1 MNLNFASVSL
11 ANGVFLPDV
20 REPLI
25 INQLKSIMI
34 NNQRIKTSGRYALT
48 AWLLALLLCVQGMV
62 ASDCL
67 AQSQTA
73 TGNVVSKTDGL
84 PLPGVNV
91 VVKGTTIGTITDF
104 DGNFSLQTENGK
116 TLVFSFLGFKNQEVV
131 YSGAPIKISLEEEAS
146 DLDEVVV
153 VGYGVQ
159 KKKLVTGA
167 TVQVKGDDV
176 QKLNTNNALQ
186 ALQGQTPGVNIQS
199 TSGQPGSSMNVSIRG
214 LGTVGNSQ
222 PLYLID
228 GIGGDITTLNPAD
241 IESIDV
247 LKDAASAAIYGAQAA
262 NGVVLVTTKSGKE
275 GKGVVA
281 YDGYYG
287 LQRIYRKNEVLNARE
302 YMTIM
307 DEAALNSG
315 NSTYDWASYSDVI
328 NPDGTPINDTDWL
341 DQIIDNNA
349 VTQSHNLSITGGSKT
364 TNYALSIGYMGQE
377 GIIGGSQVSN
387 YDRYN
392 FRINTESKL
401 YDGFLTVGEH
411 VGVVYKEQ
419 RGMGTGNIYNNNI
432 RGAYVTSPLSP
443 VYEEGSDNY
452 YSAANQTWNNG
463 DGNPLAVMMLNRYNR
478 TKNMSVDANVYAQ
491 IEPIKNLKIKTVYG
505 ISYGGSEYR
514 SYTPV
519 YTSKDGVHGF
529 SATDQSTY
537 AESKVRQSQGNGISQ
552 VWQNTASY
560 DFKIADEHQMNVLI
574 GTEMSKYDG
583 GSTGGY
589 NTGLIAGFDDWTHA
603 YLDNTEGTQSK
614 SVSGS
619 PYDSTRGASYFAR
632 VGWNWNEK
640 YMVNATF
647 RADASSKFEKS
658 NRYGFFPSVSAGWTF
673 SEENFMEGLRNVVD
687 FAKLR
692 ASWGQVG
699 NANINCY
706 QYLAPVSTSNID
718 YNFGTGGGQ
727 EAWNTGSYV
736 ERLANSD
743 VKWETSEQINVGLDL
758 RLLESRLG
766 VTFDWYKKTTKDWLV
781 QAPVLSTA
789 GTGGPIING
798 GDVTNTG
805 VELAINWNTQLS
817 NGIKYSIGANMAY
830 NKNEV
835 GEIPTEDGIIHG
847 QTNQIFDNAPEFYR
861 AENGHAIGYFWGL
874 KTDGIFQN
882 QQEIN
887 DWIAAGNGIAQSSVA
902 PGDVKFIDVNHDGLI
917 DESDRVDLGN
927 GIPSWT
933 YGVNL
938 SISWK
943 GWDLSAVGS
952 GAADF
957 QIVQSYR
964 SPNSSKG
971 NYTKRILDRW
981 TGEGTSNKIPRV
993 LSGDN
998 GNWSNFSDL
1007 YIQDGDYFRI
1017 QNVTLGY
1024 DFKTL
1029 IPWKYLSQC
1038 RLYVQVQNLATFTK
1052 YDGMDPE
1059 IGSYN
1064 GNDGNS
1070 SDAWVSGVDM
1080 GYYPHPRTYLVG
1092 LNLKF

>member
-1 MNLNFASVSL
+1 MKTNGKLAAVRSL
-11 ANGVFLPDV
+11 
-20 REPLI
+20 R
-25 INQLKSIMI
+25 
-34 NNQRIKTSGRYALT
+34 
-48 AWLLALLLCVQGMV
+48 AWLLALLLTVQGVV
-62 ASDCL
+62 AADCF
-67 AQSQTA
+67 AQQSA
-73 TGNVVSKTDGL
+73 NGNVVSKTDGL

-91 VVKGTTIGTITDF
+91 VVKGTTIGTVTDF
-104 DGNFSLQTENGK
+104 DGNYSLQVENGS

-131 YSGAPIKISLEEEAS
+131 FAGAPVNVALEEEAT
-146 DLDEVVV
+146 DLEDIVV

-176 QKLNTNNALQ
+176 QRLNTNNALQ

-199 TSGQPGSSMNVSIRG
+199 TSGQPGSAMNVSIRG

-287 LQRIYRKNEVLNARE
+287 LQRVYRKNEVLSARE

-315 NSTYDWASYSDVI
+315 SSMYNWASYSDLI
-328 NPDGTPINDTDWL
+328 NEDGTPKYDTDWL
-341 DQIIDNNA
+341 DEIVDDDA
-349 VTQSHNLSITGGSKT
+349 VTQSHNLSITGGGKVG
-364 TNYALSIGYMGQE
+364 NYAISLGYMGQE
-377 GIIGGSQVSN
+377 GVIGGSDVSN

-392 FRINTESKL
+392 FRVNSEAKL

-443 VYEEGSDNY
+443 VYDSEGNY
-452 YSAANQTWNNG
+452 FSPASETWNNG
-463 DGNPLAVMMLNRYNR
+463 DGNPLGTMMLNRYNLS
-478 TKNMSVDANVYAQ
+478 KNLSVDANVYAQ
-491 IEPIKNLKIKTVYG
+491 IEPIKSLKIKTVYG

-514 SYTPV
+514 SFTPI
-519 YTSKDGVHGF
+519 YTSQDGYHGF
-529 SATDQSTY
+529 AFTDQSSYGST
-537 AESKVRQSQGNGISQ
+537 KVNQSQGNGISQ

-560 DFKIADEHQMNVLI
+560 DFTIADEHQMNVLI

-589 NTGLIAGFDDWTHA
+589 NTDLTTGFDDWRHA
-603 YLDNTEGTQSK
+603 YLDNTEGTANK
-614 SVSGS
+614 RVSGS

-632 VGWNWNEK
+632 VGWNWQEK

-647 RADASSKFEKS
+647 RADASSKFDKD
-658 NRYGFFPSVSAGWTF
+658 NRYGYFPSVSAGWTF
-673 SEENFMEGLRNVVD
+673 SEEGFMDATRSVLD

-706 QYLAPVSTSNID
+706 QYLAPVTTSNTN
-718 YNFGTGGGQ
+718 YNFGAGGGQ
-727 EAWNTGSYV
+727 EAWTTGSYV
-736 ERLANSD
+736 SRLANAD

-758 RLLESRLG
+758 RLLRSRLSA
-766 VTFDWYKKTTKDWLV
+766 TIDWYQKKTKDWLV
-781 QAPVLSTA
+781 EAPILATA
-789 GTGGPIING
+789 GTGAPFING

-805 VELAINWNTQLS
+805 VEVALSWNDELS
-817 NGIKYSIGANMAY
+817 NGIRYSVGANMAY

-847 QTNQIFDNAPEFYR
+847 QTSQIYDSAPEFYR
-861 AENGHAIGYFWGL
+861 AENGHQIGYFWGL
-874 KTDGIFQN
+874 KTAGIFQN
-882 QQEIN
+882 WQDIN
-887 DWIAAGNGIAQSSVA
+887 DWIAAGNGVAQSSVA
-902 PGDVKFIDVNHDGLI
+902 PGDVKFIDVNHDGVI
-917 DESDRVDLGN
+917 DDNDKVDLGC
-927 GIPSWT
+927 GIPNWT

-938 SISWK
+938 SVSWK
-943 GWDLSAVGS
+943 GFDLSAVGS

-964 SPNSSKG
+964 SPSSVKG

-993 LSGDN
+993 LAGDN

-1024 DFKTL
+1024 DFKNI
-1029 IPWKYLSQC
+1029 IPWKYISQC

-1080 GYYPHPRTYLVG
+1080 GYYPHPRTFLVG

>member
-1 MNLNFASVSL
+1 
-11 ANGVFLPDV
+11 
-20 REPLI
+20 
-25 INQLKSIMI
+25 MI
-34 NNQRIKTSGRYALT
+34 NNLRIKTHGRYAIL
-48 AWLLALLLCVQGMV
+48 AWLLALLLCVQGMTT
-62 ASDCL
+62 SECL
-67 AQSQTA
+67 AQAQSA
-73 TGNVVSKTDGL
+73 TGTVVSASDGQ

-91 VVKGTTIGTITDF
+91 VVKGTTLGTITDF
-104 DGNFSLQTENGK
+104 DGKYSLQVESGSTI
-116 TLVFSFLGFKNQEVV
+116 VFSFLGFENQEIVFN
-131 YSGAPIKISLEEEAS
+131 GAPINVSLVEEAS
-146 DLDEVVV
+146 DLEEVVV

-199 TSGQPGSSMNVSIRG
+199 TSGQPGSALNVSIRG

-228 GIGGDITTLNPAD
+228 GVGGDITTLNPAD

-275 GKGVVA
+275 GKGLVS

-287 LQRIYRKNEVLNARE
+287 LQSVYRKNEALNARE
-302 YMTIM
+302 YMAIM
-307 DEAALNSG
+307 DEASLNSG
-315 NSTYDWASYSDVI
+315 GAPNDWASYSDII
-328 NPDGTPINDTDWL
+328 NPDGTPMYDTNW
-341 DQIIDNNA
+341 IDEIVEDNA

-364 TNYALSIGYMGQE
+364 SNYAISLGYMGQE
-377 GIIGGSQVSN
+377 GVIGGSQVSN

-392 FRINTESKL
+392 FRVNSEAKL

-443 VYEEGSDNY
+443 VYEDGSDNY
-452 YSAANQTWNNG
+452 YSPAKQTWNNG
-463 DGNPLAVMMLNRYNR
+463 DGNPLANMMLNRYNR
-478 TKNMSVDANVYAQ
+478 TKNMSIDANVYAQ
-491 IEPIKNLKIKTVYG
+491 IEPIKDLKVKTLYS

-514 SYTPV
+514 SFTPI
-519 YTSKDGVHGF
+519 YTSKDGVNGF
-529 SATDQSTY
+529 AATDQSTY
-537 AESKVRQSQGNGISQ
+537 SDTKVDQSRGSGISQ

-560 DFKIADEHQMNVLI
+560 DFTIADEHHVSALI

-583 GSTGGY
+583 GSVGGY
-589 NTGLIAGFDDWTHA
+589 NTTLIAGFTDWEHA
-603 YLDNTEGTQSK
+603 YLDNTEGTENK
-614 SVSGS
+614 RVTGS

-632 VGWNWNEK
+632 LGWNWNEK

-647 RADASSKFEKS
+647 RCDASSKFDDD

-673 SEENFMEGLRNVVD
+673 SEESFMDAVRDIID
-687 FAKLR
+687 FGKVR
-692 ASWGQVG
+692 VSWGQVG

-706 QYLAPVSTSNID
+706 QYLAPVTTSNVD
-718 YNFGTGGGQ
+718 YNFGVGGGQ
-727 EAWNTGSYV
+727 EASVTGSYV

-758 RLLESRLG
+758 RLLASKLSL
-766 VTFDWYKKTTKDWLV
+766 TADWYNKKTKDWLV
-781 QAPVLSTA
+781 QAPILSTA
-789 GTGGPIING
+789 GTGGPVING

-805 VELAINWNTQLS
+805 VEVAISWNDELA
-817 NGIKYSIGANMAY
+817 NGIRYSVGANMAY

-835 GEIPTEDGIIHG
+835 GKIPTDDGIIHG
-847 QTNQIFDNAPEFYR
+847 QTSQIYDSSPEFYR

-874 KTDGIFQN
+874 KTAGIFQN

-887 DWIAAGNGIAQSSVA
+887 DWIAAGNGVAQANVA
-902 PGDVKFIDVNHDGLI
+902 PGDVKFIDVDHNGKI
-917 DESDRVDLGN
+917 DDSDKVDLGC
-927 GIPSWT
+927 GIPSIT

-938 SISWK
+938 SVSWK

-964 SPNSSKG
+964 SPSSQKG

-981 TGEGTSNKIPRV
+981 TGEGSSNKIPRV
-993 LSGDN
+993 LNGDN

-1017 QNVTLGY
+1017 QNITLGY
-1024 DFKTL
+1024 DFKTI

-1038 RLYVQVQNLATFTK
+1038 RLYFQVQNLATFTK

-1080 GYYPHPRTYLVG
+1080 GFYPHPRTLLVG

>member
-1 MNLNFASVSL
+1 M
-11 ANGVFLPDV
+11 
-20 REPLI
+20 
-25 INQLKSIMI
+25 
-34 NNQRIKTSGRYALT
+34 
-48 AWLLALLLCVQGMV
+48 AWLLALLLCVQGVV

-73 TGNVVSKTDGL
+73 KGNVVSKADGQ

-91 VVKGTTIGTITDF
+91 VVKGTTTGTITDF
-104 DGNFSLQTENGK
+104 DGNFSLSVDNGQ

-131 YSGAPIKISLEEEAS
+131 FAGQPINVSLEEES
-146 DLDEVVV
+146 TDLEDVVV

-186 ALQGQTPGVNIQS
+186 ALQGQTPGVTIQS
-199 TSGQPGSSMNVSIRG
+199 TSGQPGSAMNVSIRG

-275 GKGVVA
+275 GKGVVS

-287 LQRIYRKNEVLNARE
+287 VQRVYRRNEVLDASE

-307 DEAALNSG
+307 DEARINSG
-315 NSTYDWASYSDVI
+315 AAAFNWAKEFPDLI
-328 NPDGTPINDTDWL
+328 NEDGTPKNNTDWL
-341 DQIIDNNA
+341 DEVINDNA
-349 VTQSHNLSITGGSKT
+349 VTQSHNISITGGTKAG
-364 TNYALSIGYMGQE
+364 NYAISLGYMNQE
-377 GIIGGSQVSN
+377 GVIGGSQVSN

-392 FRINTESKL
+392 FRVNSEAKL
-401 YDGFLTVGEH
+401 YDGFLTIGEH
-411 VGVVYKEQ
+411 VGLVWKEQ
-419 RGMGTGNIYNNNI
+419 RGMATGNIYNNNL
-432 RGAYVTSPLSP
+432 RGAYVTSPLTP
-443 VYEEGSDNY
+443 VYDENGDYFN
-452 YSAANQTWNNG
+452 SANESWNTN
-463 DGNPLAVMMLNRYNR
+463 DGNPLGNMMMNRYNR
-478 TKNMSVDANVYAQ
+478 TKNMSIDANIYAQ

-514 SYTPV
+514 SFTPK
-519 YTSKDGVHGF
+519 YKFTATSENP
-529 SATDQSTY
+529 ST
-537 AESKVRQSQGNGISQ
+537 KVSQSQGSGISQ

-560 DFKIADEHQMNVLI
+560 DFTIADDHQFNALI

-583 GSTGGY
+583 GSTGGD
-589 NTGLIAGFDDWTHA
+589 NTDLVTGFDDWEHA
-603 YLDNTEGTQSK
+603 YLDNTDGTANK
-614 SVSGS
+614 KVKGS

-632 VGWNWNEK
+632 LGWNWQEK

-647 RADASSKFEKS
+647 RADGSSKFDKDT
-658 NRYGFFPSVSAGWTF
+658 RFGYFPSVSAGWTF
-673 SEENFMEGLRNVVD
+673 SEESFMEATHSVLD

-706 QYLAPVSTSNID
+706 QYLAPVTTSQTN
-718 YNFGTGGGQ
+718 YNFGVGGGQ
-727 EAWNTGSYV
+727 DAWTTGSYI
-736 ERLANSD
+736 ERLANAD
-743 VKWETSEQINVGLDL
+743 VKWETSEQLNIGLDA
-758 RLLESRLG
+758 RLFMSRLS
-766 VTFDWYKKTTKDWLV
+766 VTFDWYQKKTKDWLV
-781 QAPVLSTA
+781 QAPILSTA
-789 GTGGPIING
+789 GTGAPFING

-805 VELAINWNTQLS
+805 IEVALNWNDELS
-817 NGIKYSIGANMAY
+817 NGIKYSVGANMAY

-835 GEIPTEDGIIHG
+835 GSIPTEDGLIHG
-847 QTNQIFDNAPEFYR
+847 QTQQLYDSAPEFYR
-861 AENGHAIGYFWGL
+861 AENGHEIGYFWGL
-874 KTDGIFQN
+874 KTAGIFQN

-887 DWIAAGNGIAQSSVA
+887 DWIAAGNGVAQANVA
-902 PGDVKFIDVNHDGLI
+902 PGDVKFVDVNHDGVI
-917 DESDRVDLGN
+917 TDADKVDLGC
-927 GIPSWT
+927 GIPKYT

-938 SISWK
+938 SVSYK
-943 GWDLSAVGS
+943 GWDLNAVGS

-964 SPNSSKG
+964 SPSGAQN
-971 NYTKRILDRW
+971 NYTTRILDRW

-993 LSGDN
+993 LYGDN

-1007 YIQDGDYFRI
+1007 YVQDGDYFRI

-1024 DFKTL
+1024 DFKQL
-1029 IPWKYLSQC
+1029 IDWKYLSQC

-1080 GYYPHPRTYLVG
+1080 GYYPHPRTFLVG

>member
-1 MNLNFASVSL
+1 MLTNS
-11 ANGVFLPDV
+11 
-20 REPLI
+20 
-25 INQLKSIMI
+25 
-34 NNQRIKTSGRYALT
+34 RIKISGRRTILV
-48 AWLLALLLCVQGMV
+48 WLLALLFSVGQGMV
-62 ASDCL
+62 GSAAL
-67 AQSQTA
+67 AQSQSAKGT
-73 TGNVVSKTDGL
+73 VVSASDGM
-84 PLPGVNV
+84 PLPGVSV
-91 VVKGTTIGTITDF
+91 LIKGTTIGTVTDF
-104 DGNFSLQTENGK
+104 DGNYNLSVDNGQ
-116 TLVFSFLGFKNQEVV
+116 TLVFSFLGFKNQEIVFA
-131 YSGAPIKISLEEEAS
+131 GAPINVSLEEETT
-146 DLDEVVV
+146 DLEDVVV

-199 TSGQPGSSMNVSIRG
+199 TSGQPGSAMNVSIRG

-287 LQRIYRKNEVLNARE
+287 IQRVYRRNEVLDAHE

-307 DEAALNSG
+307 NEARINSG
-315 NSTYDWASYSDVI
+315 AAAFNWATDF
-328 NPDGTPINDTDWL
+328 PDLFNEDGSPKNNTDWL
-341 DQIIDNNA
+341 DEVINDNA
-349 VTQSHNLSITGGSKT
+349 VTQSHNISITGGSKT
-364 TNYALSIGYMGQE
+364 GNYAISLGYMGQE
-377 GIIGGSQVSN
+377 GVIGGSQVSN
-387 YDRYN
+387 YDRFN
-392 FRINTESKL
+392 FRVNSEAKL
-401 YDGFLTVGEH
+401 YDGFLTIGEH
-411 VGVVYKEQ
+411 VGLVWKEQ
-419 RGMGTGNIYNNNI
+419 RGMETGNIYNNNL

-443 VYEEGSDNY
+443 VYDENGDYFNT
-452 YSAANQTWNNG
+452 ANESWNTN
-463 DGNPLAVMMLNRYNR
+463 DGNPLGTMMMNRYNR
-478 TKNMSVDANVYAQ
+478 TKNMSVDANIYAQ

-514 SYTPV
+514 SYTPK
-519 YTSKDGVHGF
+519 YKFTATSEN
-529 SATDQSTY
+529 SST
-537 AESKVRQSQGNGISQ
+537 KVSQSQGSGISQ

-560 DFKIADEHQMNVLI
+560 DFTIADEHQVNVLI

-583 GSTGGY
+583 GSTGGD
-589 NTGLIAGFDDWTHA
+589 NTDLITGFDDWDHA
-603 YLDNTEGTQSK
+603 YLDNTDGTANK
-614 SVSGS
+614 SVKGS

-632 VGWNWNEK
+632 LGWNWKEK

-647 RADASSKFEKS
+647 RADGSSKFEKDS
-658 NRYGFFPSVSAGWTF
+658 RFGYFPSVSAGWTF
-673 SEENFMEGLRNVVD
+673 SEESFMDATHSVLD

-706 QYLAPVSTSNID
+706 QYLAPVTTSQTN
-718 YNFGTGGGQ
+718 YNFGAGGGQ
-727 EAWNTGSYV
+727 DAWTTGSYI
-736 ERLANSD
+736 ERLANAD
-743 VKWETSEQINVGLDL
+743 VKWETSEQLNIGLDARFL
-758 RLLESRLG
+758 QSRLSLT
-766 VTFDWYKKTTKDWLV
+766 VDWYQKKTKDWLV
-781 QAPVLSTA
+781 QAPILSTA
-789 GTGGPIING
+789 GTGAPYING

-805 VELAINWNTQLS
+805 VEVSLGWNDELT
-817 NGIKYSIGANMAY
+817 NGIKYSVGANMAY

-835 GEIPTEDGIIHG
+835 GSIPTKDGLIHG
-847 QTNQIFDNAPEFYR
+847 QTQQLYDSSPEFYR
-861 AENGHAIGYFWGL
+861 AENGHEIGYFWGL
-874 KTDGIFQN
+874 KTAGIFQN

-887 DWIAAGNGIAQSSVA
+887 DWIAAGNGVAQTNVA
-902 PGDVKFIDVNHDGLI
+902 PGDVKFVDVNHDGVI
-917 DESDRVDLGN
+917 SDDDKVDLGC
-927 GIPSWT
+927 GIPQYT

-938 SISWK
+938 SVSYK

-952 GAADF
+952 GAAGF

-964 SPNSSKG
+964 SPSGAQN
-971 NYTKRILDRW
+971 NYTTRILDRW

-993 LSGDN
+993 LYGDN

-1024 DFKTL
+1024 DFKQL
-1029 IPWKYLSQC
+1029 ISWKYLSQC

-1080 GYYPHPRTYLVG
+1080 GYYPHPRTFLVG

>member
-1 MNLNFASVSL
+1 MAARADF
-11 ANGVFLPDV
+11 G
-20 REPLI
+20 
-25 INQLKSIMI
+25 
-34 NNQRIKTSGRYALT
+34 QRRT
-48 AWLLALLLCVQGMV
+48 
-62 ASDCL
+62 
-67 AQSQTA
+67 
-73 TGNVVSKTDGL
+73 KTDGL

-91 VVKGTTIGTITDF
+91 VVKGTTIGTVTDF
-104 DGNFSLQTENGK
+104 DGNYSLQVENGN

-131 YSGAPIKISLEEEAS
+131 FAGAPVNVALEEES
-146 DLDEVVV
+146 TDLEDIVV

-176 QKLNTNNALQ
+176 QRLNTNNALQ

-199 TSGQPGSSMNVSIRG
+199 TSGQPGSAMNVSIRG

-287 LQRIYRKNEVLNARE
+287 LQRVYRKNEVLNARE

-315 NSTYDWASYSDVI
+315 SSKYDWASYSDLV
-328 NPDGTPINDTDWL
+328 NGDGTPKYDTNWL
-341 DQIIDNNA
+341 DEIVEDDA
-349 VTQSHNLSITGGSKT
+349 VTQSHNLSITGGGKVG
-364 TNYALSIGYMGQE
+364 NYAISLGYMGQE
-377 GIIGGSQVSN
+377 GVIGGSDVSN

-392 FRINTESKL
+392 FRVNSEAKL

-443 VYEEGSDNY
+443 VYDSEGNY
-452 YSAANQTWNNG
+452 FSPASETWNNG
-463 DGNPLAVMMLNRYNR
+463 DGNPLGTMMLNRYNLS
-478 TKNMSVDANVYAQ
+478 KNLSVDANVYAQ
-491 IEPIKNLKIKTVYG
+491 IEPIKDLKIKTVYG

-514 SYTPV
+514 SFTPI
-519 YTSKDGVHGF
+519 YTSQDGYHGF
-529 SATDQSTY
+529 ASTDQSTY
-537 AESKVRQSQGNGISQ
+537 GSTKVNQSQGNGISQ

-560 DFKIADEHQMNVLI
+560 DFTIADEHQMNVLI

-589 NTGLIAGFDDWTHA
+589 NTDLTTGFDDWQHA
-603 YLDNTEGTQSK
+603 YLDNTEGTANK
-614 SVSGS
+614 RVSGS

-632 VGWNWNEK
+632 LGWNWQEK

-647 RADASSKFEKS
+647 RADASSKFDKD
-658 NRYGFFPSVSAGWTF
+658 NRYGYFPSVSAGWTF
-673 SEENFMEGLRNVVD
+673 SEESFMDATRTVLD

-706 QYLAPVSTSNID
+706 QYLAPVTTSNTN
-718 YNFGTGGGQ
+718 YNFGAGGGQ
-727 EAWNTGSYV
+727 EAWTTGSYV
-736 ERLANSD
+736 SRLANAD

-758 RLLESRLG
+758 RLLQSRLSA
-766 VTFDWYKKTTKDWLV
+766 TIDWYQKKTKDWLV
-781 QAPVLSTA
+781 EAPILATA
-789 GTGGPIING
+789 GTGAPFING

-805 VELAINWNTQLS
+805 VEVALSWNDELS
-817 NGIKYSIGANMAY
+817 NGIRYSVGANMAY

-847 QTNQIFDNAPEFYR
+847 QTSQIYDSAPEFYR
-861 AENGHAIGYFWGL
+861 AENGHQIGYFWGL
-874 KTDGIFQN
+874 KTAGIFQN
-882 QQEIN
+882 QQDIN
-887 DWIAAGNGIAQSSVA
+887 DWIAAGNGVAQSNVA
-902 PGDVKFIDVNHDGLI
+902 PGDVKFVDVNHDGVI
-917 DESDRVDLGN
+917 DDNDKVDLGC
-927 GIPSWT
+927 GIPNWT

-938 SISWK
+938 SVSWK
-943 GWDLSAVGS
+943 GFDLSAVGS

-964 SPNSSKG
+964 SPSSVKG

-993 LSGDN
+993 LAGDN

-1024 DFKTL
+1024 DFKTI
-1029 IPWKYLSQC
+1029 IPWKYISQC

-1080 GYYPHPRTYLVG
+1080 GYYPHPRTFLVG

>member
-1 MNLNFASVSL
+1 MKTNGKLAAARSL
-11 ANGVFLPDV
+11 
-20 REPLI
+20 R
-25 INQLKSIMI
+25 
-34 NNQRIKTSGRYALT
+34 
-48 AWLLALLLCVQGMV
+48 AWLLALLLMVQGMV
-62 ASDCL
+62 AADCF
-67 AQSQTA
+67 AQQSA
-73 TGNVVSKTDGL
+73 NGSVVSKTDGL

-91 VVKGTTIGTITDF
+91 VVKGTTIGTVTDF
-104 DGNFSLQTENGK
+104 DGNFSLQVENGS

-131 YSGAPIKISLEEEAS
+131 FAGAPVNVALEEES
-146 DLDEVVV
+146 TDLEDIVV

-176 QKLNTNNALQ
+176 QRLNTNNALQ

-199 TSGQPGSSMNVSIRG
+199 TSGQPGSAMNVSIRG

-287 LQRIYRKNEVLNARE
+287 LQRVYRKNEVLNARE

-315 NSTYDWASYSDVI
+315 SSKYNWASYSDLI
-328 NPDGTPINDTDWL
+328 NDDGTPKYDTDWL
-341 DQIIDNNA
+341 DEIVDDDA
-349 VTQSHNLSITGGSKT
+349 VTQSHNLSITGGGKVG
-364 TNYALSIGYMGQE
+364 NYAISLGYMGQE
-377 GIIGGSQVSN
+377 GVIGGSDVSN

-392 FRINTESKL
+392 FRVNSEAKL

-443 VYEEGSDNY
+443 VYDSEGNY
-452 YSAANQTWNNG
+452 FSPASETWNNG
-463 DGNPLAVMMLNRYNR
+463 DGNPLGTMMLNRYNLS
-478 TKNMSVDANVYAQ
+478 KNLSVDANVYAQ

-514 SYTPV
+514 SFTPI
-519 YTSKDGVHGF
+519 YTSQDGYHGF
-529 SATDQSTY
+529 AFTDQSTY
-537 AESKVRQSQGNGISQ
+537 GSTKVNQSQGNGISQ

-560 DFKIADEHQMNVLI
+560 DFTIADEHQMNVLI

-583 GSTGGY
+583 GSTDGY
-589 NTGLIAGFDDWTHA
+589 NTDLTTGFDDWQHA
-603 YLDNTEGTQSK
+603 YLDNTEGTANK
-614 SVSGS
+614 RVSGS

-632 VGWNWNEK
+632 LGWNWQEK

-647 RADASSKFEKS
+647 RADASSKFDKD
-658 NRYGFFPSVSAGWTF
+658 NRYGYFPSVSAGWTF
-673 SEENFMEGLRNVVD
+673 SEESFMDAMRSVLD

-706 QYLAPVSTSNID
+706 QYLAPVTMSNTN
-718 YNFGTGGGQ
+718 YNFGAGGGQ
-727 EAWNTGSYV
+727 EAWTTGSYV
-736 ERLANSD
+736 SRLANAD

-758 RLLESRLG
+758 RLLQSRLSA
-766 VTFDWYKKTTKDWLV
+766 TIDWYQKKTKDWLV
-781 QAPVLSTA
+781 EAPILATA
-789 GTGGPIING
+789 GTGAPFING

-805 VELAINWNTQLS
+805 VEVALSWNDELS
-817 NGIKYSIGANMAY
+817 NGIRYSVGANMAY

-847 QTNQIFDNAPEFYR
+847 QTSQIYDSAPEFYR
-861 AENGHAIGYFWGL
+861 AENGHQIGYFWGL
-874 KTDGIFQN
+874 KTAGIFQN
-882 QQEIN
+882 QQDIN
-887 DWIAAGNGIAQSSVA
+887 DWIAAGNGVAQSNVA
-902 PGDVKFIDVNHDGLI
+902 PGDVKFIDVNHDGVI
-917 DESDRVDLGN
+917 DDNDKVDLGC
-927 GIPSWT
+927 GIPNWT

-938 SISWK
+938 SVSWK
-943 GWDLSAVGS
+943 GFDLSAVGS

-964 SPNSSKG
+964 SPSSVKG

-993 LSGDN
+993 LAGDN

-1024 DFKTL
+1024 DFKTI
-1029 IPWKYLSQC
+1029 IPWKYISQC

-1080 GYYPHPRTYLVG
+1080 GYYPHPRTFLVG

>member
-1 MNLNFASVSL
+1 MLTNS
-11 ANGVFLPDV
+11 
-20 REPLI
+20 
-25 INQLKSIMI
+25 
-34 NNQRIKTSGRYALT
+34 RIKINGRHAILV
-48 AWLLALLLCVQGMV
+48 WLLALLFSLGQGMV
-62 ASDCL
+62 GSAAY

-73 TGNVVSKTDGL
+73 SGTVVSKSDGQ
-84 PLPGVNV
+84 PLPGVAV
-91 VVKGTTIGTITDF
+91 LVKGTTIGTITDF
-104 DGNFSLQTENGK
+104 DGKFNLQADNGV
-116 TLVFSFLGFKNQEVV
+116 TLVFSFLGFKTQENVFT
-131 YSGAPIKISLEEEAS
+131 GAPLNVV
-146 DLDEVVV
+146 LDEESTDLEDVVV

-186 ALQGQTPGVNIQS
+186 ALQGQTPGVTIQS
-199 TSGQPGSSMNVSIRG
+199 TSGQPGSAMNVSIRG

-275 GKGVVA
+275 GKGVVS

-287 LQRIYRKNEVLNARE
+287 IQNVYRKNPALNATE
-302 YMTIM
+302 YMAIM
-307 DEAALNSG
+307 NEASLNSG
-315 NSTYDWASYSDVI
+315 ASGI
-328 NPDGTPINDTDWL
+328 DWL
-341 DQIIDNNA
+341 DSKYSDLINEDGTSKYDTNWLDEIISSNA
-349 VTQSHNLSITGGSKT
+349 ITQSHNLSITGGSKT
-364 TNYALSIGYMGQE
+364 TNYAMSLGYMGQE
-377 GIIGGSQVSN
+377 GVIGGSQVSN
-387 YDRYN
+387 YDRFN
-392 FRINTESKL
+392 FRINSEAKL

-411 VGVVYKEQ
+411 VGIVWKEQ

-432 RGAYVTSPLSP
+432 RGAYVTSPLTP
-443 VYEEGSDNY
+443 VYDEDGNY
-452 YSAANQTWNNG
+452 FSAAGESWNVN
-463 DGNPLAVMMLNRYNR
+463 DGNPVGTMMLNRFNR
-478 TKNMSVDANVYAQ
+478 SKNFSVDANVYAQ

-514 SYTPV
+514 SYTPI
-519 YTSKDGVHGF
+519 YTSKDGYHGF
-529 SATDQSTY
+529 SMTSQTMTS
-537 AESKVRQSQGNGISQ
+537 SKVSESRGNGISQ

-560 DFKIADEHQMNVLI
+560 DFTIADEHDVNVLI

-583 GSTGGY
+583 GSNGGSNTDLITGF
-589 NTGLIAGFDDWTHA
+589 NDWSHA
-603 YLDNTEGTQSK
+603 YLSNTEGTENK
-614 SVSGS
+614 TVSGA

-632 VGWNWNEK
+632 LGWNWNEK
-640 YMVNATF
+640 YMFNATF
-647 RADASSKFEKS
+647 RADGSSKFSKDG
-658 NRYGFFPSVSAGWTF
+658 RFGFFPSVSAGWTF
-673 SEENFMEGLRNVVD
+673 SEESFMDATRSVLD

-692 ASWGQVG
+692 LSWGQVG

-706 QYLAPVSTSNID
+706 QYLAPVSTDNTT
-718 YNFGTGGGQ
+718 YNFGAGGGQ
-727 EAWNTGSYV
+727 SAWTTGSYTS
-736 ERLANSD
+736 RLANAD
-743 VKWETSEQINVGLDL
+743 VKWETSEQLNIGLDL
-758 RLLESRLG
+758 RLLESRLSA
-766 VTFDWYKKTTKDWLV
+766 TIDWYRKTTKDWLV
-781 QAPVLSTA
+781 QAPILSTA
-789 GTGGPIING
+789 GTGAPYING
-798 GDVTNTG
+798 GDVKNTG
-805 VELAINWNTQLS
+805 VEVSLNWNDTLT
-817 NGIKYSIGANMAY
+817 NGIKYSVGANMAY

-835 GEIPTEDGIIHG
+835 GEIPTKDGIIHG
-847 QTNQIFDNAPEFYR
+847 DSQQIYDSAPEFYR
-861 AENGHAIGYFWGL
+861 AQNGHAIGYFWGL
-874 KTDGIFQN
+874 KTAGIFQN

-887 DWIAAGNGIAQSSVA
+887 EWIAAGNGIAQSSVA
-902 PGDVKFIDVNHDGLI
+902 PGDVKFVDVNHDGVI
-917 DESDRVDLGN
+917 DESDRVDLGC
-927 GIPSWT
+927 GIPKYT
-933 YGVNL
+933 FGVNL
-938 SISWK
+938 SIGWK
-943 GWDLSAVGS
+943 GWDLSAVAS

-964 SPNSSKG
+964 SPSGAQN

-993 LSGDN
+993 LYGDN

-1007 YIQDGDYFRI
+1007 YVQDGDYFRI
-1017 QNVTLGY
+1017 QNITLGY

-1029 IPWKYLSQC
+1029 ISWKYLSQC

-1070 SDAWVSGVDM
+1070 SQAWVSGVDM
-1080 GYYPHPRTYLVG
+1080 GYYPHPRTILVG

>member
-1 MNLNFASVSL
+1 MKTNGKLAAARSL
-11 ANGVFLPDV
+11 
-20 REPLI
+20 R
-25 INQLKSIMI
+25 
-34 NNQRIKTSGRYALT
+34 
-48 AWLLALLLCVQGMV
+48 AWLLALLLTVQGMV
-62 ASDCL
+62 AADCF
-67 AQSQTA
+67 AQQSA
-73 TGNVVSKTDGL
+73 NGNVVSKTDGL

-91 VVKGTTIGTITDF
+91 VVKGTTIGTVTDF
-104 DGNFSLQTENGK
+104 DGNYSLQVENGS

-131 YSGAPIKISLEEEAS
+131 FAGAPVNVALEEES
-146 DLDEVVV
+146 TDLEDIVV

-176 QKLNTNNALQ
+176 QRLNTNNALQ

-199 TSGQPGSSMNVSIRG
+199 TSGQPGSAMNVSIRG

-287 LQRIYRKNEVLNARE
+287 LQRVYRKNEVLNARE

-315 NSTYDWASYSDVI
+315 SSKYDWASYSDLV
-328 NPDGTPINDTDWL
+328 NGDGTPKYDTNWL
-341 DQIIDNNA
+341 DEIVEDDA
-349 VTQSHNLSITGGSKT
+349 VTQSHNLSITGGGKVG
-364 TNYALSIGYMGQE
+364 NYAISLGYMGQE
-377 GIIGGSQVSN
+377 GVIGGSDVSN

-392 FRINTESKL
+392 FRVNSEAKL

-443 VYEEGSDNY
+443 VYDSEGNY
-452 YSAANQTWNNG
+452 FSPASETWNNG
-463 DGNPLAVMMLNRYNR
+463 DGNPLGTMMLNRYNLS
-478 TKNMSVDANVYAQ
+478 KNLSVDANVYAQ
-491 IEPIKNLKIKTVYG
+491 IEPIKDLKIKTVYG

-514 SYTPV
+514 SFTPI
-519 YTSKDGVHGF
+519 YTSQDGYHGF
-529 SATDQSTY
+529 ASTDQSTY
-537 AESKVRQSQGNGISQ
+537 GSTKVNQSQGNGISQ

-560 DFKIADEHQMNVLI
+560 DFTIADEHQMNVLI

-589 NTGLIAGFDDWTHA
+589 NTDLTTGFDDWQHA
-603 YLDNTEGTQSK
+603 YLDNTEGTANK
-614 SVSGS
+614 RVSGS

-632 VGWNWNEK
+632 LGWNWQEK

-647 RADASSKFEKS
+647 RADASSKFDKD
-658 NRYGFFPSVSAGWTF
+658 NRYGYFPSVSAGWTF
-673 SEENFMEGLRNVVD
+673 SEESFMDATRSVLD

-706 QYLAPVSTSNID
+706 QYLAPVTTSNTN
-718 YNFGTGGGQ
+718 YNFGAGGGQ
-727 EAWNTGSYV
+727 EAWTTGSYV
-736 ERLANSD
+736 SRLANAD

-758 RLLESRLG
+758 RLLQSRLSA
-766 VTFDWYKKTTKDWLV
+766 TIDWYQKKTKDWLV
-781 QAPVLSTA
+781 EAPILATA
-789 GTGGPIING
+789 GTGAPFING

-805 VELAINWNTQLS
+805 VEVALSWNDELS
-817 NGIKYSIGANMAY
+817 NGIRYSVGANMAY

-847 QTNQIFDNAPEFYR
+847 QTSQIYDSAPEFYR
-861 AENGHAIGYFWGL
+861 AENGHQIGYFWGL
-874 KTDGIFQN
+874 KTAGIFQN
-882 QQEIN
+882 QQDIN
-887 DWIAAGNGIAQSSVA
+887 DWIAAGNGVAQSNVA
-902 PGDVKFIDVNHDGLI
+902 PGDVKFIDVNHDGVI
-917 DESDRVDLGN
+917 DDNDKVDLGC
-927 GIPSWT
+927 GIPNWT

-938 SISWK
+938 SVSWK
-943 GWDLSAVGS
+943 GFDLSAVGS

-964 SPNSSKG
+964 SPSSVKG

-993 LSGDN
+993 LAGDN

-1024 DFKTL
+1024 DFKTI
-1029 IPWKYLSQC
+1029 IPWKYISQC

-1080 GYYPHPRTYLVG
+1080 GYYPHPRTFLVG

>member
-1 MNLNFASVSL
+1 MKTNGKLAAARSL
-11 ANGVFLPDV
+11 
-20 REPLI
+20 R
-25 INQLKSIMI
+25 
-34 NNQRIKTSGRYALT
+34 
-48 AWLLALLLCVQGMV
+48 AWLLALLLTVQGMV
-62 ASDCL
+62 AADCF
-67 AQSQTA
+67 AQQSA
-73 TGNVVSKTDGL
+73 NGNVVSKTDGL

-91 VVKGTTIGTITDF
+91 VVKGTTIGTVTDF
-104 DGNFSLQTENGK
+104 DGNYSLQVENGN

-131 YSGAPIKISLEEEAS
+131 FAGAPVNVALEEES
-146 DLDEVVV
+146 TDLEDIVV

-176 QKLNTNNALQ
+176 QRLNTNNALQ

-199 TSGQPGSSMNVSIRG
+199 TSGQPGSAMNVSIRG

-287 LQRIYRKNEVLNARE
+287 LQRVYRKNEVLNARE

-315 NSTYDWASYSDVI
+315 SSKYDWASYSDLV
-328 NPDGTPINDTDWL
+328 NGDGTPKYDTNWL
-341 DQIIDNNA
+341 DEIVEDDA
-349 VTQSHNLSITGGSKT
+349 VTQSHNLSITGGGKVG
-364 TNYALSIGYMGQE
+364 NYAISLGYMGQE
-377 GIIGGSQVSN
+377 GVIGGSDVSN

-392 FRINTESKL
+392 FRVNSEAKL

-443 VYEEGSDNY
+443 VYDSEGNY
-452 YSAANQTWNNG
+452 FSPASETWNNG
-463 DGNPLAVMMLNRYNR
+463 DGNPLGTMMLNRYNLS
-478 TKNMSVDANVYAQ
+478 KNLSVDANVYAQ
-491 IEPIKNLKIKTVYG
+491 IEPIKDLKIKTVYG

-514 SYTPV
+514 SFTPI
-519 YTSKDGVHGF
+519 YTSQDGYHGF
-529 SATDQSTY
+529 ASTDQSTY
-537 AESKVRQSQGNGISQ
+537 GSTKVNQSQGNGISQ

-560 DFKIADEHQMNVLI
+560 DFTIADEHQMNVLI

-589 NTGLIAGFDDWTHA
+589 NTDLTTGFDDWQHA
-603 YLDNTEGTQSK
+603 YLDNTEGTANK
-614 SVSGS
+614 RVSGS

-632 VGWNWNEK
+632 LGWNWQEK

-647 RADASSKFEKS
+647 RADASSKFDKD
-658 NRYGFFPSVSAGWTF
+658 NRYGYFPSVSAGWTF
-673 SEENFMEGLRNVVD
+673 SEESFMDATRTVLD

-706 QYLAPVSTSNID
+706 QYLAPVTTSNTN
-718 YNFGTGGGQ
+718 YNFGAGGGQ
-727 EAWNTGSYV
+727 EAWTTGSYV
-736 ERLANSD
+736 SRLANAD

-758 RLLESRLG
+758 RLLQSRLSA
-766 VTFDWYKKTTKDWLV
+766 TIDWYQKKTKDWLV
-781 QAPVLSTA
+781 EAPILATA
-789 GTGGPIING
+789 GTGAPFING

-805 VELAINWNTQLS
+805 VEVALSWNDELS
-817 NGIKYSIGANMAY
+817 NGIRYSVGANMAY

-847 QTNQIFDNAPEFYR
+847 QTSQIYDSAPEFYR
-861 AENGHAIGYFWGL
+861 AENGHQIGYFWGL
-874 KTDGIFQN
+874 KTAGIFQN
-882 QQEIN
+882 QQDIN
-887 DWIAAGNGIAQSSVA
+887 DWIAAGNGVAQSNVA
-902 PGDVKFIDVNHDGLI
+902 PGDVKFVDVNHDGVI
-917 DESDRVDLGN
+917 DDNDKVDLGC
-927 GIPSWT
+927 GIPNWT

-938 SISWK
+938 SVSWK
-943 GWDLSAVGS
+943 GFDLSAVGS

-964 SPNSSKG
+964 SPSSVKG

-993 LSGDN
+993 LAGDN

-1024 DFKTL
+1024 DFKTI
-1029 IPWKYLSQC
+1029 IPWKYISQC

-1080 GYYPHPRTYLVG
+1080 GYYPHPRTFLVG

>member
-1 MNLNFASVSL
+1 MKTNGKLAAVRSL
-11 ANGVFLPDV
+11 
-20 REPLI
+20 R
-25 INQLKSIMI
+25 
-34 NNQRIKTSGRYALT
+34 
-48 AWLLALLLCVQGMV
+48 AWLLALLLTVQGVV
-62 ASDCL
+62 AADCF
-67 AQSQTA
+67 AQQSA
-73 TGNVVSKTDGL
+73 NGNVVSKTDGL

-91 VVKGTTIGTITDF
+91 VVKGTTIGTVTDF
-104 DGNFSLQTENGK
+104 DGNYSLQVENGS

-131 YSGAPIKISLEEEAS
+131 FAGAPVNVALEEEAT
-146 DLDEVVV
+146 DLEDIVV

-176 QKLNTNNALQ
+176 QRLNTNNALQ

-199 TSGQPGSSMNVSIRG
+199 TSGQPGSAMNVSIRG

-287 LQRIYRKNEVLNARE
+287 LQRVYRKNEVLNARE

-315 NSTYDWASYSDVI
+315 SSMYNWASYSDLI
-328 NPDGTPINDTDWL
+328 NEDGTPKHDTDWL
-341 DQIIDNNA
+341 DEIVDDDA
-349 VTQSHNLSITGGSKT
+349 VTQSHNLSITGGGKVG
-364 TNYALSIGYMGQE
+364 NYAISLGYMGQE
-377 GIIGGSQVSN
+377 GVIGGSDVSN

-392 FRINTESKL
+392 FRVNSEAKL

-443 VYEEGSDNY
+443 VYDSEGNY
-452 YSAANQTWNNG
+452 FSPASETWNNG
-463 DGNPLAVMMLNRYNR
+463 DGNPLGTMMLNRYNLS
-478 TKNMSVDANVYAQ
+478 KNLSVDANVYAQ
-491 IEPIKNLKIKTVYG
+491 IEPIESLKIKTVYG

-514 SYTPV
+514 SFTPI
-519 YTSKDGVHGF
+519 YTSQDGYHGF
-529 SATDQSTY
+529 AFTDQSSYGST
-537 AESKVRQSQGNGISQ
+537 KVNQSQGNGISQ

-560 DFKIADEHQMNVLI
+560 DFTIADEHQMNVLI

-589 NTGLIAGFDDWTHA
+589 NTDLTTGFDDWRHA
-603 YLDNTEGTQSK
+603 YLDNTEGTANK
-614 SVSGS
+614 RVSGS

-632 VGWNWNEK
+632 VGWNWQEK

-647 RADASSKFEKS
+647 RADASSKFDKD
-658 NRYGFFPSVSAGWTF
+658 NRYGYFPSVSAGWTF
-673 SEENFMEGLRNVVD
+673 SEEGFMDATRSVLD

-706 QYLAPVSTSNID
+706 QYLAPVTTSNTN
-718 YNFGTGGGQ
+718 YNFGAGGGQ
-727 EAWNTGSYV
+727 EAWTTGSYV
-736 ERLANSD
+736 SRLANAD

-758 RLLESRLG
+758 RLLQSRLSA
-766 VTFDWYKKTTKDWLV
+766 TIDWYQKKTKDWLV
-781 QAPVLSTA
+781 EAPILATA
-789 GTGGPIING
+789 GTGAPFING

-805 VELAINWNTQLS
+805 VEVALSWNDELS
-817 NGIKYSIGANMAY
+817 NGIRYSVGANMAY

-847 QTNQIFDNAPEFYR
+847 QTSQIYDSAPEFYR
-861 AENGHAIGYFWGL
+861 AENGHQIGYFWGL
-874 KTDGIFQN
+874 KTAGIFQN
-882 QQEIN
+882 WQDIN
-887 DWIAAGNGIAQSSVA
+887 DWIAAGNGVAQSSVA
-902 PGDVKFIDVNHDGLI
+902 PGDVKFIDVNHDGVI
-917 DESDRVDLGN
+917 DDNDKVDLGC
-927 GIPSWT
+927 GIPNWT

-938 SISWK
+938 SVSWK
-943 GWDLSAVGS
+943 GFDLSAVGS

-964 SPNSSKG
+964 SPSSVKG

-993 LSGDN
+993 LAGDN

-1007 YIQDGDYFRI
+1007 YIQDGDYFRV

-1024 DFKTL
+1024 DFKNI
-1029 IPWKYLSQC
+1029 IPWKYISQC

-1080 GYYPHPRTYLVG
+1080 GYYPHPRTFLVG